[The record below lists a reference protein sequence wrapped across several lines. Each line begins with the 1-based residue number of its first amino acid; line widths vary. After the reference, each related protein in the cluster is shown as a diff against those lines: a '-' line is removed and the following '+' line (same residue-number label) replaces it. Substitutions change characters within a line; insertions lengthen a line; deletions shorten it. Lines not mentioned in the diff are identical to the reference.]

1 MILHLPIVHIRVG
14 VLSPLSSGGIGAG
27 RGLLS
32 RSLRVITPY
41 GVVLALSKVLS
52 TIDHLVVIDLIIF
65 LFFDVCRLVGPLL
78 VHEHLLL

>member
-1 MILHLPIVHIRVG
+1 MILQLPIVHIRVS

-27 RGLLS
+27 RWLLS
-32 RSLRVITPY
+32 RPLCVVTPY
-41 GVVLALSKVLS
+41 GVVLALSEVLS

>member
-1 MILHLPIVHIRVG
+1 MILHLPIVHIRVS
-14 VLSPLSSGGIGAG
+14 VLSPLSSCGIGAG
-27 RGLLS
+27 RRLLS
-32 RSLRVITPY
+32 RPLCVVTPY
-41 GVVLALSKVLS
+41 GVVLALSEVLS